1 MTTTAPRLLRP
12 ARSTAD
18 RDLGPDQAG
27 LPAAG
32 PQIPPRHEQRRP
44 GGRRALQADHR
55 SLRGAVRPRPAAELR
70 PHPAA
75 TAHSTGLT
83 TPGDDNGDAISAVLR
98 VLEATW
104 QAIRARQPQIPP
116 VVIVIASG
124 TDGKQARWGHHAP
137 QRWRVGLE
145 DRAEIMISGE
155 GLKRGAPAV
164 LGTLLHE
171 AAHAL
176 AAARGIQDTSR
187 QGRYHNKRLQDPRR
201 GTRHHHR
208 ARPAARL
215 VDHHRPRN
223 HPAVSY
229 ARQLYE
235 LQNAITLWRHDE
247 HDPGRNHPAH
257 HQPDR
262 RRLPVRPV
270 HPDRRLHP
278 RRSTRHL
285 PGLRRRLHRKG
296 RRLTLKRQPRAAHR
310 P

>member
-1 MTTTAPRLLRP
+1 M
-12 ARSTAD
+12 
-18 RDLGPDQAG
+18 
-27 LPAAG
+27 
-32 PQIPPRHEQRRP
+32 
-44 GGRRALQADHR
+44 
-55 SLRGAVRPRPAAELR
+55 
-70 PHPAA
+70 
-75 TAHSTGLT
+75 
-83 TPGDDNGDAISAVLR
+83 LR

-104 QAIRARQPQIPP
+104 QTIRARQPQIPP

-124 TDGKQARWGHHAP
+124 TDGRQARWGHHAP
-137 QRWRVGLE
+137 HRWRVGLE

-155 GLKRGAPAV
+155 GLRRGAPAV

-187 QGRYHNKRLQDPRR
+187 QGRYHNKHYKILAEELGITTEHDPRL
-201 GTRHHHR
+201 GWSITTV
-208 ARPAARL
+208 PETTVL
-215 VDHHRPRN
+215 
-223 HPAVSY
+223 SY
-229 ARQLYE
+229 ARQLYK
-235 LQNAITLWRHDE
+235 LQNAHHPVAPRRAH
-247 HDPGRNHPAH
+247 PGRNHPAQ

-262 RRLPVRPV
+262 RRLPVRAV

-296 RRLTLKRQPRAAHR
+296 RRLTLKRQTKAAHR